1 MKVKRKIIVDKK
13 EREVLGEFFNMC
25 DGDLFLPEEDMGSLI
40 RAIFTGCRDLEVGD
54 ELFDIEY
61 TNQGLY
67 SP

>member
-61 TNQGLY
+61 TN
-67 SP
+67 